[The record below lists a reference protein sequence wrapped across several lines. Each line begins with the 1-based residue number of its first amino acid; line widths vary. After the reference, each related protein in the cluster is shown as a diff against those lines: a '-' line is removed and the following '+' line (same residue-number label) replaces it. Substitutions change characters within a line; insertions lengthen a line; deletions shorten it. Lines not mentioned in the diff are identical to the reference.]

1 MTDMKIKIENKHVQR
16 YTLPILVSFLWGM
29 MTACSGNDIQL
40 SNQNGQE
47 LVLYAFLKE
56 LSGEASFSN
65 PVFFAKGNE
74 SRKYTEIW
82 KASVKPDGSTD
93 MAGPKYYPSDDS
105 RIYLCGFAPEGKQDS
120 AGKRKYSVDGQ
131 QDILVSNEQSGSLT
145 DMFWRE
151 EKSFE
156 FLHLLTQLRFRL
168 CCDAVGEAQ
177 GWKLRS
183 LVAEG
188 MQQEAVLSLVDKR
201 LLFSGE
207 RGMVVV
213 VDRMKEEERLSLT
226 TTWTDIGKVTMIQ
239 SGIAVNL
246 TITIEDKD
254 GNLEC
259 FEHLPVTFHEDDK
272 LSVAGTSYLL
282 SVRLRVKDEASL
294 SVAIAPWKTGDSGN
308 GTITEE

>member
-1 MTDMKIKIENKHVQR
+1 
-16 YTLPILVSFLWGM
+16 
-29 MTACSGNDIQL
+29 
-40 SNQNGQE
+40 
-47 LVLYAFLKE
+47 
-56 LSGEASFSN
+56 
-65 PVFFAKGNE
+65 
-74 SRKYTEIW
+74 
-82 KASVKPDGSTD
+82 
-93 MAGPKYYPSDDS
+93 
-105 RIYLCGFAPEGKQDS
+105 
-120 AGKRKYSVDGQ
+120 
-131 QDILVSNEQSGSLT
+131 
-145 DMFWRE
+145 
-151 EKSFE
+151 
-156 FLHLLTQLRFRL
+156 
-168 CCDAVGEAQ
+168 
-177 GWKLRS
+177 
-183 LVAEG
+183 

-294 SVAIAPWKTGDSGN
+294 SVAIAPWKTGASGN